1 MAKIFDLNVEAGATF
16 TISFRYKD
24 NNGTPFDLSDYTVQ
38 AQVRNSDT
46 DALVFTPSIETVDVD
61 GLVTMVF
68 TATQTSAFDNNPY
81 VYGVELHGDDVIRL
95 VQGKVFVS
103 PEVVK

>member
-1 MAKIFDLNVEAGATF
+1 
-16 TISFRYKD
+16 
-24 NNGTPFDLSDYTVQ
+24 
-38 AQVRNSDT
+38 
-46 DALVFTPSIETVDVD
+46 VFTPSIETVDVD

-68 TATQTSAFDNNPY
+68 TAAQTSAFDNNPY